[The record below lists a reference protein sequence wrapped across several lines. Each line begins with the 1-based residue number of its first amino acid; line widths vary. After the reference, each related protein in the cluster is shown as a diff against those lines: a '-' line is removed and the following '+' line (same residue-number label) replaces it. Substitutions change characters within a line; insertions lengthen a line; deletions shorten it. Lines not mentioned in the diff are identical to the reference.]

1 MRRRRTDKEV
11 DVTESFD
18 ADVLVQGFLGA
29 PPEMLPAHIPEGPAF
44 DRDGLLHF
52 VSAVPDAHGH
62 TIFRL
67 EADDRTVTPVV
78 RYANFGL
85 ASLVFHR
92 DGRMF
97 LADLFGGP
105 GGAGRIA
112 VVSTDGEVTTLVD
125 EFDGTPIM
133 PDDMIFDA
141 AGRLYY
147 NDFQGRA
154 FSPTGRVIR
163 LDPDG
168 SQHLI
173 MAGLAMPN
181 GIALAPDARRLWVT
195 EHAKNRLVS
204 FALDSDEPGADAR
217 VHAHFSGG
225 MADSTTIDSA
235 GTVYQAFFGGGRFE
249 VLDHEANLIGVIRPP
264 GGAHPNTTHIAI
276 RPGTR
281 DGYYLA
287 GGPEGISIGR
297 FTALAEAL
305 PPFSH
310 S

>member
-1 MRRRRTDKEV
+1 MTRRRTDKDV

-18 ADVLVQGFLGA
+18 VEVLVQGFLGA
-29 PPEMLPAHIPEGPAF
+29 PPEMLQNHIPEGPAF
-44 DRDGLLHF
+44 DREGRLHF
-52 VSAVPDAHGH
+52 VSAVPDATGH
-62 TIFRL
+62 TVFRL

-78 RYANFGL
+78 AYANVGL

-105 GGAGRIA
+105 DGAGRIA
-112 VVSTDGEVTTLVD
+112 VVGEDGEVSTLVD
-125 EFDGTPIM
+125 EFEGTPIM
-133 PDDMIFDA
+133 PDDLIFDA
-141 AGRLYY
+141 EGRLYY

-154 FSPTGRVIR
+154 FTPTGRVIR

-173 MAGLAMPN
+173 MDGLAMPN
-181 GIALAPDARRLWVT
+181 GIALSPDARRLWIT

-204 FALDSDEPGADAR
+204 FELDSTQPGSDAR

-225 MADSTTIDSA
+225 MADSTTIDRA

-249 VLDHEANLIGVIRPP
+249 VLDHEANLVGVIRPP
-264 GGAHPNTTHIAI
+264 AGEPNTTHIAI

-287 GGPEGISIGR
+287 GGPAGISIGR

-305 PPFSH
+305 TPFSH